1 MRKFFYTNFPKQ
13 YGKLL
18 HLKSIVFLLPK
29 IFLLKIGFLNFFGSK
44 DQDKW
49 VIEEIFNF
57 KKEGFFLD
65 LAATN
70 GVIEN
75 NTFVLEYFFGWKGI
89 AIEANDVFFNKL
101 KKNRKC
107 TCLNVVVGKNEK
119 DVQFLET
126 GPTGGIVGENY
137 DNNFSKR
144 TKLLNKLKEK
154 IKTKKTKTL
163 QKILDEN
170 NSPSIIDYLSLDVE
184 GAETDILRNFDFNKY
199 IFLSMTVERPTPEL
213 NKILFD
219 NGYIFVKNFK
229 VDSFYVHKSIK
240 NLDTIKKEKFFQLP
254 PKSW

>member
-1 MRKFFYTNFPKQ
+1 MLKFFYTNFPKQ
-13 YGKLL
+13 FGKLL
-18 HLKSIVFLLPK
+18 HLKSIIFLLPK
-29 IFLLKIGFLNFFGSK
+29 IFFLKIGFLNFFGSK

-70 GVIEN
+70 GVMEN
-75 NTFVLEYFFGWKGI
+75 NTFVLEFIFGWKGI
-89 AIEANDVFFNKL
+89 AIEANDIFFNKL

-107 TCLNVVVGKNEK
+107 TCLNEVVGENEK

-126 GPTGGIVGENY
+126 GGTGGIVGKNY
-137 DNNFSKR
+137 DNNFEKR
-144 TKLLNKLKEK
+144 GKLLNKLKAK

-170 NSPSIIDYLSLDVE
+170 NSPPVIDYLSLDVE
-184 GAETDILRNFDFNKY
+184 GAETEILRNFDFKKY
-199 IFLSMTVERPTPEL
+199 IFLSMTIERPTPEL
-213 NKILFD
+213 NKKLFD

-229 VDSFYVHKSIK
+229 VDSFYVHKSVE
-240 NLDTIKKEKFFQLP
+240 NLSTIKKDKFVQLP